1 MHWLR
6 ERRVALATLTLFT
19 LLAGD
24 FWRYSLTWVGWALI
38 VGALLTGW
46 ITLAVRE
53 RVDLRR
59 IPLALAGVLILV
71 AASLFWSQYP
81 SATAIGAPLT
91 IATALGAVVMAHTVS
106 LASVLRALGVALRW
120 IIGLSL
126 VFEIAVEALF
136 GRPILPPWV
145 SYDEPIPRAFYWSRA
160 LLFDGGRIQGIVGN
174 ANLLGTASLLAL
186 IVFSIQLAE
195 RRIGKAAGIGWI
207 SASVLTFIL
216 SGSGT
221 VIAMTIA
228 VLAVT
233 ALIVVARRVS
243 GRSRVAV
250 YSVFVI
256 GTATFVALL
265 LVFQERVLE
274 LLGRSPDLT
283 FRLDIWRSVGELIAE
298 RPIAGWGWVSY
309 WAPWVAPFD
318 DLAVYRG
325 VRYLQAHSAWLDVT
339 LQLGA
344 VGLTVFAALIVST
357 TLRAWSWGVDRAP
370 GDLHGEKWLRVL
382 PVLLMVALVTQS
394 LAESRIL
401 IEAGWFLLVYV
412 SVASRLYGNRV
423 EHPRL
428 FGARLSEQA
437 NSAGANGGR

>member
-6 ERRVALATLTLFT
+6 ERRVALAALTLFT

-24 FWRYSLTWVGWALI
+24 FWRYTLTWVGWGLVVA
-38 VGALLTGW
+38 ALLAGW
-46 ITLAVRE
+46 IAIAVRE
-53 RVDLRR
+53 RVDVRR
-59 IPLALAGVLILV
+59 VPLALAAFLLLI
-71 AASLFWSQYP
+71 AASLLWSQYP
-81 SATAIGAPLT
+81 SATALGAPLT
-91 IATALGAVVMAHTVS
+91 IATAFGAVVMAHTVS

-120 IIGLSL
+120 IVGLSL
-126 VFEIAVEALF
+126 LFEVSVELLF

-145 SYDEPIPRAFYWSRA
+145 SYDEPFPRAFYWSRA

-195 RRIGKAAGIGWI
+195 RRVGKAAGIGWI
-207 SASVLTFIL
+207 AAAALTFIL

-228 VLAVT
+228 VFAVT
-233 ALIVVARRVS
+233 ALIVVIRRVS
-243 GRSRVAV
+243 GRARLVV
-250 YSVFVI
+250 YSIFLI
-256 GTATFVALL
+256 GSATFVT
-265 LVFQERVLE
+265 LVLIFQERLLD

-283 FRLDIWRSVGELIAE
+283 FRLDIWRSVSELIAE
-298 RPIAGWGWVSY
+298 RPVAGWGWVSY

-325 VRYLQAHSAWLDVT
+325 VRYLQAHSAWLDVA
-339 LQLGA
+339 LQLG
-344 VGLTVFAALIVST
+344 VIGLVVFAALIVST

-370 GDLHGEKWLRVL
+370 DDRHDARWLRAL
-382 PVLLMVALVTQS
+382 PILLMVALVTQS

-401 IEAGWFLLVYV
+401 IEAGWFLVVYV
-412 SVASRLYGNRV
+412 AVASRLDGNRIDHAPQSDAASPENV
-423 EHPRL
+423 DAPDTT
-428 FGARLSEQA
+428 
-437 NSAGANGGR
+437 GGR